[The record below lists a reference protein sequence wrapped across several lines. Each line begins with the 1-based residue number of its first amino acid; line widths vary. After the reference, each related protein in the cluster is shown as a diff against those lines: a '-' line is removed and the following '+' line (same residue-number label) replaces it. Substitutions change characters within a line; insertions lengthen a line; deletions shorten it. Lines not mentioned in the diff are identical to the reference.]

1 MKIIRF
7 TEKNGFNQISY
18 GKLDDTKIFK
28 LLNSPYD
35 EIFEFSEQSL
45 ELPNVEI
52 LPPVSPQKII
62 CIATNY
68 SGSIGVDN
76 KMVEPVIFLKGTNTI
91 ASRKEVIHLP
101 FPLNCWGESELGFVV
116 KKTIKDIGTEE
127 FDSSSYILGFLPC
140 NDVSCS
146 NISER
151 DHHLARS
158 KSADNF
164 CPVGEYIDT
173 KYNPENKS
181 IKAYHNGEL
190 LRDGNTS
197 EFIWNPNKI
206 IYELSKWMT
215 LCPGDLILTGAPKR
229 TRDRKFLEDGDEY
242 TVEIEG
248 LPILKNTFTK

>member
-1 MKIIRF
+1 
-7 TEKNGFNQISY
+7 
-18 GKLDDTKIFK
+18 
-28 LLNSPYD
+28 
-35 EIFEFSEQSL
+35 
-45 ELPNVEI
+45 
-52 LPPVSPQKII
+52 
-62 CIATNY
+62 
-68 SGSIGVDN
+68 
-76 KMVEPVIFLKGTNTI
+76 MVEPVIFLKGANTI
-91 ASRKEVIHLP
+91 TSGKEVVHLP

-116 KKTIKDIGTEE
+116 KKTIKDMGNEE

-173 KYNPENKS
+173 EYNPENKS

-229 TRDRKFLEDGDEY
+229 TRDRQFLEDGDEY
-242 TVEIEG
+242 AVEIEG
-248 LPILKNTFTK
+248 LPILTNTFTK